1 MSDGVTRNEWLTDLY
16 MSQES
21 MRINMGENKDLYPK
35 DNDMSQENVWHCIID
50 NPRVDNLQKDF
61 KNTKYFDKI
70 NEKTKEK
77 FQKKGLK
84 PITEQ
89 EFEKYLDSHSKT
101 KKIYKAAKYWAV
113 MNYGETSYIATKQI
127 GFNTSWRSLLLGGF
141 IGTGISALKNQI
153 KGDVALYVYP
163 IGKTKTNDIKL
174 LTLVANVVSDKENF
188 SENNNKKL

>member
-35 DNDMSQENVWHCIID
+35 NDDMSQENIWHCIID
-50 NPRVDNLQKDF
+50 NPRVDSLQKDF

-70 NEKTKEK
+70 DEKTKEK

-84 PITEQ
+84 AITEQ
-89 EFEKYLDSHSKT
+89 EFEKYLDAHSKT
-101 KKIYKAAKYWAV
+101 KKIYKVAKYWVV

-127 GFNTSWRSLLLGGF
+127 GFNASWRSILTPYSAGVA
-141 IGTGISALKNQI
+141 ISALKNQI
-153 KGDVALYVYP
+153 KGDVALCVYP
-163 IGKTKTNDIKL
+163 IGRTKTNDIKVL
-174 LTLVANVVSDKENF
+174 PLVANVVADKENF
-188 SENNNKKL
+188 GKNNNKNL